1 MRTMRTRRGSR
12 SGWHASGAHL
22 ALQRGFTLVELTVA
36 MVAGLI
42 VALGIVGLSRSATK
56 TFNEEIRSS
65 AAESALRTA
74 VDRLRSD
81 LQRAA
86 FMSTGNVQSDNM
98 INRPVANTNNLPSV
112 PPGFKGLRSLSAIQL
127 GYQGSYTTNTIPQ
140 SAKQNPPVAPD
151 WIQIGGNMTSA
162 EQFDVAM
169 ILPPNGT
176 CQQIMLS
183 PVSAAIYRVVTAGL
197 GTATG
202 AQQLSNIFAPVATG
216 GTNNQFMVRLLDN
229 QGCTQY
235 LATCPAM
242 ANPAG
247 ITNGQPFVWIDS
259 VNTPILT
266 AQSGQQ
272 TTCTLSGYAAGTAWV
287 NPVQIV
293 RWEIMSTTDEQT
305 RAPQFVNGLGSI
317 LQGNNGLGNA
327 NVDPLKYDLVRSF
340 VDAGSLGPIA
350 SSAEVVAE
358 YAVDLNF
365 AFTVDTTNYG
375 VSPNPTL
382 VSYSFD
388 DGGLSAQNWAM
399 DVSTLNP
406 PPASPPTL
414 TGPQRIRSVRTR
426 LVTRSSVADRTS
438 YVPPVMGQLSS
449 TQAFMYRYCLN
460 PAGCAL
466 TGNVEQWAR
475 TRTATVETALFN
487 NATWTY

>member
-1 MRTMRTRRGSR
+1 
-12 SGWHASGAHL
+12 
-22 ALQRGFTLVELTVA
+22 
-36 MVAGLI
+36 
-42 VALGIVGLSRSATK
+42 
-56 TFNEEIRSS
+56 
-65 AAESALRTA
+65 
-74 VDRLRSD
+74 
-81 LQRAA
+81 
-86 FMSTGNVQSDNM
+86 MSTGNVQSDTM
-98 INRPVANTNNLPSV
+98 INRPVTGTNNLPSV
-112 PPGFKGLRSLSAIQL
+112 PPGFSGLRSLSAIQL
-127 GYQGSYTTNTIPQ
+127 AYQGSFVNNTIPQ
-140 SAKQNPPVAPD
+140 SAQQNPAVAPD

-169 ILPPNGT
+169 ILPPNGV

-183 PVSAAIYRVVTAGL
+183 PVSAAIYRVVTAGI
-197 GTATG
+197 GTAAG
-202 AQQLSNIFAPVATG
+202 SQQLSNIFAPVATG
-216 GTNNQFMVRLLDN
+216 GANNQFMVRLLDN
-229 QGCTQY
+229 QGCSQY

-247 ITNGQPFVWIDS
+247 IVNGQPFVWIDAA
-259 VNTPILT
+259 NTPILT
-266 AQSGQQ
+266 AQSGVQ
-272 TTCTLSGYAAGTAWV
+272 TTCTLSGYAAGSAWV

-305 RAPQFVNGLGSI
+305 RAPQYVNGLGSI

-340 VDAGSLGPIA
+340 VDASGSGPIA
-350 SSAEVVAE
+350 ATAEVVAE

-365 AFTVDTTNYG
+365 AFTVDNNNYG
-375 VSPNPTL
+375 VAPNPSL

-414 TGPQRIRSVRTR
+414 KGPQRIRAVRTR
-426 LVTRSSVADRTS
+426 LVTRSSIADRTS
-438 YVPPVMGQLSS
+438 YVPPVTLAGAT

-475 TRTATVETALFN
+475 TRTGTVEVALVN
-487 NATWTY
+487 NANWTY

>member
-1 MRTMRTRRGSR
+1 MRTHRGSR
-12 SGWHASGAHL
+12 S
-22 ALQRGFTLVELTVA
+22 GFTLVELTVSL
-36 MVAGLI
+36 VAGLI

-65 AAESALRTA
+65 SAESALRTA

-98 INRPVANTNNLPSV
+98 INRPVTSTNNLPSV
-112 PPGFKGLRSLSAIQL
+112 PPGFKGLRGLSAIQV
-127 GYQGSYTTNTIPQ
+127 GYQGSFTTNTIPL

-169 ILPPNGT
+169 ILPPNGN

-183 PVSAAIYRVVTAGL
+183 PVSAAIYRVVTAGIS
-197 GTATG
+197 TATG
-202 AQQLSNIFAPVATG
+202 SQQLSNIFAPMATG

-266 AQSGQQ
+266 AQSGVQ

-287 NPVQIV
+287 NPVQIT

-305 RAPQFVNGLGSI
+305 QAPQYVNGMGSI

-327 NVDPLKYDLVRSF
+327 NIDPLKYDLVRTF
-340 VDAGSLGPIA
+340 VDAATGLSIPA
-350 SSAEVVAE
+350 TAEVVAE

-365 AFTVDTTNYG
+365 AFTVDNNNYG
-375 VSPNPTL
+375 VGPNPNL

-399 DVSTLNP
+399 DVSKLNL
-406 PPASPPTL
+406 PPASPPSL
-414 TGPQRIRSVRTR
+414 VGPQRIRSVRAR
-426 LVTRSSVADRTS
+426 LVTRSSIADRTT
-438 YVPPVMGQLSS
+438 YVPPVMGQLSA

-466 TGNVEQWAR
+466 TGPQNVEQWAR
-475 TRTATVETALFN
+475 TRTATVEAALFN
-487 NATWTY
+487 NANWTY

>member
-1 MRTMRTRRGSR
+1 MRQRRAAQS
-12 SGWHASGAHL
+12 
-22 ALQRGFTLVELTVA
+22 GFTLVELTVA

-42 VALGIVGLSRSATK
+42 VALGIVSLSRAATR

-74 VDRLRSD
+74 LDRLRSD

-112 PPGFKGLRSLSAIQL
+112 PASFAGLRSLSAIQV
-127 GYQGSYTTNTIPQ
+127 GYQGSFLQNTIPQ
-140 SAKQNPPVAPD
+140 SAQQTPALAPD
-151 WIQIGGNMTSA
+151 WIQIGGNMTCA

-169 ILPPNGT
+169 IMPVAGT

-183 PVSAAIYRVVTAGL
+183 PVSASIYRVVTAGI
-197 GTATG
+197 GTAAG
-202 AQQLSNIFAPVATG
+202 AQQLSNVFAPVATG
-216 GTNNQFMVRLLDN
+216 GTSNQFMVRLLDN
-229 QGCTQY
+229 QGCAQY
-235 LATCPAM
+235 LATCPGM
-242 ANPAG
+242 ASPAG
-247 ITNGQPFVWIDS
+247 ITNGQPFVWVDA

-266 AQSGQQ
+266 AQSGVQ

-287 NPVQIV
+287 NPVQLV
-293 RWEIMSTTDEQT
+293 RWEIMSTADEAT
-305 RAPQFVNGLGSI
+305 RAPQYANGLGSI
-317 LQGNNGLGNA
+317 LQGNNGLNNA

-340 VDAGSLGPIA
+340 VDASGGPIA
-350 SSAEVVAE
+350 ATTEVVAE
-358 YAVDLNF
+358 YAVDLNI

-399 DVSTLNP
+399 DVSKLNP

-414 TGPQRIRSVRTR
+414 AGPQRIRAARARV
-426 LVTRSSVADRTS
+426 VTRASMADRTE
-438 YVPPVMGQLSS
+438 YIPPVMGQFG
-449 TQAFMYRYCLN
+449 TQAFMYRYCVN
-460 PAGCAL
+460 PAGCPT
-466 TGNVEQWAR
+466 TGAQNIEQWAR
-475 TRTATVETALFN
+475 TRTATTEVTLFN
-487 NATWTY
+487 NANWTY